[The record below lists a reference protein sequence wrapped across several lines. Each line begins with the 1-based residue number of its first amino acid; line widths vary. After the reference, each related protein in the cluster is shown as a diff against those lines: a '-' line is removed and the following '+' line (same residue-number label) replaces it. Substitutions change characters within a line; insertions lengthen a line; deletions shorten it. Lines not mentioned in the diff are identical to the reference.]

1 MARLPGIV
9 APDLHLHNIQD
20 IDYSHDV
27 CGCGLMTSGCTVKA
41 KKVKSQRTLCTP
53 VHTGTA

>member
-9 APDLHLHNIQD
+9 APDLDLHIIQD

-27 CGCGLMTSGCTVKA
+27 CGCGLRASGCTVKA
-41 KKVKSQRTLCTP
+41 QKVKSQ
-53 VHTGTA
+53 

>member
-9 APDLHLHNIQD
+9 APDLDLHIIQD

-27 CGCGLMTSGCTVKA
+27 CGCGLRTSGCTVKA
-41 KKVKSQRTLCTP
+41 QKVKSQ
-53 VHTGTA
+53 

>member
-1 MARLPGIV
+1 MARLPRIV

-27 CGCGLMTSGCTVKA
+27 CGGGLMTSGCTLKL
-41 KKVKSQRTLCTP
+41 RR
-53 VHTGTA
+53 